1 MAKPSVS
8 EAPQPPKASA
18 LDIITAILDQHAGQE
33 DAAKDPEYPDRWTEE
48 MKFLNERINNLHRSL
63 TEVCEAIEEADR
75 ILDDDNIVGGISEQ
89 DAITAGIAVMRASGL
104 ADHCWEELEFM
115 ENRLDRLDAE
125 AYPAT
130 EDEVLD

>member
-18 LDIITAILDQHAGQE
+18 LDIITAILDQHAGQSE
-33 DAAKDPEYPDRWTEE
+33 ADQGPEYPDRWTEE
-48 MKFLNERINNLHRSL
+48 MKFLNDRINNLQFAL
-63 TEVCEAIEEADR
+63 QQVCEAIDEADQ
-75 ILDDDNIVGGISEQ
+75 ILDDDNIVGGISEE
-89 DAITAGIAVMRASGL
+89 DAISAGTAVMRASGL
-104 ADHCWEELEFM
+104 ADHCWEEIEFM
-115 ENRLDRLDAE
+115 ESRLNRLDAE